1 VSAAL
6 REAIHAAALAVV
18 AVTVIVM
25 IAVGI
30 HRTPPL
36 LALAGS
42 LAALVAGRMRAED
55 AVHVPSDAREA
66 ATYSLPVN
74 RKRASC
80 VCAADAPRE
89 QSVSG
94 EGHPR

>member
-1 VSAAL
+1 MSAAL
-6 REAIHAAALAVV
+6 REALHAAALTVV

-25 IAVGI
+25 VAVGI
-30 HRTPPL
+30 HHTPPL

-42 LAALVAGRMRAED
+42 LAALVAGRLRAED

-74 RKRASC
+74 RKRGPC
-80 VCAADAPRE
+80 VCAAGAPRE
-89 QSVSG
+89 QPASG